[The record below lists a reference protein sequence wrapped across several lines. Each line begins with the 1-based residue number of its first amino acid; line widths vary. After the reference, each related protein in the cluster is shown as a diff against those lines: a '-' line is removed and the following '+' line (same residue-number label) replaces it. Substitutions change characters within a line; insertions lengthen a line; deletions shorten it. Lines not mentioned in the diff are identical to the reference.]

1 MPSTYAHRR
10 FGTNVLEHLPDE
22 LRAQLEQNRE
32 LYDIGLHG
40 PDLLFYYHAAK
51 SNPVGALGNAMHE
64 EPGRVFFDR
73 ARRVVHCEA
82 DRDAALAYA
91 LGFVCHFALDST
103 CHPYVEQFT
112 RESGVTH
119 CEIETE
125 FDNMLLRRDG
135 YTVAACGVAGEM
147 DWDAAVAAEVVILPL
162 PLCKEGDTLNIEGP
176 RRGAGALF
184 RLLRRDPL
192 ILAGQVKPAQAAL
205 AAELDL
211 KLVDY
216 FRREELTVA
225 NAAAT
230 AEGTVQVILERLE
243 RSLLGSRCLVLGFG
257 RIGKLLCHRLT
268 AMGARVTA
276 AARRPES
283 LAWARA
289 YGYETADIGR
299 LEGNLGAFDV
309 VVNTV
314 PEPVF
319 GADRLR
325 ELKPDCLCV
334 DVASVQGVDLNAAEA
349 LRLEC
354 IWARGLPGKLMPKTA
369 GAVIRDTVY
378 TIIKEQGVIL

>member
-64 EPGRVFFDR
+64 EPGRVFDR

-135 YTVAACGVAGEM
+135 Y
-147 DWDAAVAAEVVILPL
+147 
-162 PLCKEGDTLNIEGP
+162 
-176 RRGAGALF
+176 
-184 RLLRRDPL
+184 DPL
-192 ILAGQVKPAQAAL
+192 KFSQPAIST
-205 AAELDL
+205 
-211 KLVDY
+211 
-216 FRREELTVA
+216 RR
-225 NAAAT
+225 NRM
-230 AEGTVQVILERLE
+230 QR
-243 RSLLGSRCLVLGFG
+243 RSRPFTRASRS
-257 RIGKLLCHRLT
+257 RWRWT
-268 AMGARVTA
+268 R
-276 AARRPES
+276 S
-283 LAWARA
+283 RA
-289 YGYETADIGR
+289 
-299 LEGNLGAFDV
+299 
-309 VVNTV
+309 
-314 PEPVF
+314 
-319 GADRLR
+319 
-325 ELKPDCLCV
+325 
-334 DVASVQGVDLNAAEA
+334 
-349 LRLEC
+349 
-354 IWARGLPGKLMPKTA
+354 
-369 GAVIRDTVY
+369 
-378 TIIKEQGVIL
+378 

>member
-10 FGTNVLEHLPDE
+10 FGANVLEHLPDE

-135 YTVAACGVAGEM
+135 LDPLKFFTASHIHPSEQNAKAIAPFYEGISEQVALDSLKGMISVHRLLQASNPVKRWMVLTGMKVVGKYDMLHGLVADPQPNPKCVESGKRLEELY
-147 DWDAAVAAEVVILPL
+147 AQALPL
-162 PLCKEGDTLNIEGP
+162 AET
-176 RRGAGALF
+176 
-184 RLLRRDPL
+184 L
-192 ILAGQVKPAQAAL
+192 ILEFVAK
-205 AAELDL
+205 LDTDQPL
-211 KLVDY
+211 SK
-216 FRREELTVA
+216 
-225 NAAAT
+225 
-230 AEGTVQVILERLE
+230 
-243 RSLLGSRCLVLGFG
+243 
-257 RIGKLLCHRLT
+257 
-268 AMGARVTA
+268 
-276 AARRPES
+276 
-283 LAWARA
+283 
-289 YGYETADIGR
+289 
-299 LEGNLGAFDV
+299 AFDH
-309 VVNTV
+309 T
-314 PEPVF
+314 F
-319 GADRLR
+319 G
-325 ELKPDCLCV
+325 EF
-334 DVASVQGVDLNAAEA
+334 
-349 LRLEC
+349 
-354 IWARGLPGKLMPKTA
+354 
-369 GAVIRDTVY
+369 
-378 TIIKEQGVIL
+378 